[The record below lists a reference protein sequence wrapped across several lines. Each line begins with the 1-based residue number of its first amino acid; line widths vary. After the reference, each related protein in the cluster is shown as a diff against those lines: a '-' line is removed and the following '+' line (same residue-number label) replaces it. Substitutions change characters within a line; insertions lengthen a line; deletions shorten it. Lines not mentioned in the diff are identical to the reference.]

1 MPKQVLE
8 FYGNSRTFS
17 GQSVPLKVDL
27 NENFEPSSHPTHY
40 SEGFGFH
47 KDCGGAVKILTIP
60 LDQKDK
66 KLIFRFFCIR
76 CAMARDVLG
85 DNQTKMS
92 NLISR
97 LHTEDQLLDLVSSR
111 YLKRAK

>member
-1 MPKQVLE
+1 MSKQVLE

-17 GQSVPLKVDL
+17 GQYLPITVEL
-27 NENFEPSSHPTHY
+27 NENFELSNPPTHY
-40 SEGFGFH
+40 SEGLGSH
-47 KDCGGAVKILTIP
+47 KDCGGAVKILTIL

-66 KLIFRFFCIR
+66 KIIFRFFCIR

-92 NLISR
+92 DLISI
-97 LHTEDQLLDLVSSR
+97 LHTEDKLLDLGSSR